1 MSSRPRRRAWL
12 RHLLTVAGL
21 LVIYYAVPVGSLG
34 LNGRTAFSVF
44 LTLLG
49 VAFLAVAMTG
59 QVRRQLAMDPDAN
72 VQSLVMLLELVVIV
86 FAVGYYGLAHAG
98 PGEMADLH
106 TRTDSLYF
114 TLSTLTT
121 IGFGDV
127 HAVGQVARG
136 LVIIQMVFDV
146 VFVAAVATTLR
157 GRISSRMKA

>member
-1 MSSRPRRRAWL
+1 MRTRPRRRNWL
-12 RHLLTVAGL
+12 RHLLSVAGL

-34 LNGRTAFSVF
+34 LTGRTALSVL

-49 VAFLAVAMTG
+49 VAVLAVAITA
-59 QVRRQLAMDPDAN
+59 QVRRQLAMDRDAE
-72 VQSLVMLLELVVIV
+72 VQSLLMLLELVVIV
-86 FAVGYYGLAHAG
+86 FAVGYYGLAISA
-98 PGEMADLH
+98 PGQMADLH

-127 HAVGQVARG
+127 HAVGQLARV

-146 VFVAAVATTLR
+146 VFVAAVAATLR
-157 GRISSRMKA
+157 GRFSSRLKT